1 MNTNIKPIQ
10 AQAHLERQ
18 ARIDL
23 AACHRIA
30 ARFELH
36 EAIDNHMTLLVPG
49 CTDRFYLAPFGMH
62 WSEIKAS
69 DFCEVDLSG
78 RLVAGKG
85 PIEPTALY
93 IHAPVHRLAPR
104 ARCVLHTHM
113 PYATALTM
121 LEQPGLRMAVQ
132 SAVMFHEDIA
142 FVEYHGLAYDQ
153 SEGERLAHSLGDKSV
168 LMMRNPRRAG
178 HWQDCAACVR
188 AALLPRACRTGTGAG
203 YVNRA
208 NSARYPAGRGAIDAR
223 AIQRGGRGRWRGPRG
238 SAFCGIKTHA
248 RPQRAGL
255 RDLNSPAGQNP
266 AVCRYPTAA
275 PAMRQ

>member
-1 MNTNIKPIQ
+1 MSTNIKPIQ

-49 CTDRFYLAPFGMH
+49 YTDRFYLAPFGMH

-69 DFCEVDLSG
+69 DFCQVDLSG
-78 RLVAGKG
+78 RLLEGNG

-113 PYATALTM
+113 PYTTALTM

-132 SAVMFHEDIA
+132 SALGFHDQIA
-142 FVEYHGLAYDQ
+142 FVDYNGLAYDQ
-153 SEGERLAHSLGDKSV
+153 SEGERLAHSLGNKSV
-168 LMMRNPRRAG
+168 LMMRNHGVLVIGDTVPRAFE
-178 HWQDCAACVR
+178 QLYYLER
-188 AALLPRACRTGTGAG
+188 AAQAQILAMSTGKPLHDIPLAIVKSTFAQFIDGAEVGGVDRADLHFGALKRMLDRSEPD
-203 YVNRA
+203 Y
-208 NSARYPAGRGAIDAR
+208 
-223 AIQRGGRGRWRGPRG
+223 
-238 SAFCGIKTHA
+238 
-248 RPQRAGL
+248 
-255 RDLNSPAGQNP
+255 
-266 AVCRYPTAA
+266 AA
-275 PAMRQ
+275 

>member
-10 AQAHLERQ
+10 SQAHLERQ

-62 WSEIKAS
+62 WSEIRAS

-85 PIEPTALY
+85 SIEPTALY

-113 PYATALTM
+113 PYTTALTM
-121 LEQPGLRMAVQ
+121 LEEPGLRMVVQ
-132 SAVMFHEDIA
+132 SGVMFHEEIA
-142 FVEYHGLAYDQ
+142 FVDYNGLAYDQ
-153 SEGERLAHSLGDKSV
+153 SEGERLAQALGNKSV
-168 LMMRNPRRAG
+168 LLMRNHGVLVIGGTVPHAFEQLYYLERAAQAQILAMSTG
-178 HWQDCAACVR
+178 KPLHDIPGDVVR
-188 AALLPRACRTGTGAG
+188 ATVTQFSEGAEVGGVDRAELHFAALKRMLDRSEPDYAT
-203 YVNRA
+203 
-208 NSARYPAGRGAIDAR
+208 
-223 AIQRGGRGRWRGPRG
+223 
-238 SAFCGIKTHA
+238 
-248 RPQRAGL
+248 
-255 RDLNSPAGQNP
+255 
-266 AVCRYPTAA
+266 
-275 PAMRQ
+275 

>member
-1 MNTNIKPIQ
+1 MSTNIKPIQ
-10 AQAHLERQ
+10 AQAHLEQ
-18 ARIDL
+18 LARIDL

-62 WSEIKAS
+62 WLEIKAS

-78 RLVAGKG
+78 RLLAGKG

-132 SAVMFHEDIA
+132 SAVSFHEEIA
-142 FVEYHGLAYDQ
+142 YVDYNGLAYDQ

-168 LMMRNPRRAG
+168 LMMRNHGVLVIGDTVPRAFE
-178 HWQDCAACVR
+178 QLYYLER
-188 AALLPRACRTGTGAG
+188 AAQAQVLAMSTGKPLHDIPLPVVQSTVAQFIDGAEVGGLDRADLHFAALKRMLDRSEPD
-203 YVNRA
+203 YA
-208 NSARYPAGRGAIDAR
+208 N
-223 AIQRGGRGRWRGPRG
+223 
-238 SAFCGIKTHA
+238 
-248 RPQRAGL
+248 
-255 RDLNSPAGQNP
+255 
-266 AVCRYPTAA
+266 
-275 PAMRQ
+275 